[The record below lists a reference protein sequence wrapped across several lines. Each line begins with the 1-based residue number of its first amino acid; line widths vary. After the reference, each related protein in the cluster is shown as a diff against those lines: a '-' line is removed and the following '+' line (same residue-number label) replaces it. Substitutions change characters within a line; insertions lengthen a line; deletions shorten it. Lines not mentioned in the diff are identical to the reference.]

1 MIKSLKISIIITL
14 ILSGLIFGIGEAF
27 PANTATQID
36 FLVNGFHDSGGN
48 PLSGGKVYCYS
59 AGTTVGKNVWSEND
73 KTTVLANGLATP
85 LILDTHGKKRNSY
98 GDGWYKFVVTT
109 SAGAPYATY
118 DNIYIGNR
126 DGSRYDASDYISVAA
141 AVKAIGNSN
150 PAILEIRDAQTIGTS
165 TTVTSNITVEV
176 YRAGKFVKS
185 GATLTINGNLIAHDG
200 LVFDGFTTNDVTLNP
215 LYVKEVHPQNWGSG
229 NINFSTTAS
238 AANNTIYLT
247 AAINAGI
254 QNIAIPS
261 GNFPINAFTIDK
273 SVNLNGVI
281 SKDTNNTDKET
292 ILTYAGTDK
301 AIYVNGTVSVRLSD
315 FQISCTSLGGDGD
328 GIDIAGN
335 VDDFKAE
342 RLRIETTI
350 TGVTPQYGIR
360 FNAAGSTGDQENP
373 VIRECK
379 FKKCYYGIFHPAVS
393 GTSRVIKPVI
403 DSNVFDT
410 CTHNY
415 YDTSGQAKA
424 ASLRDND
431 FLNFSKVGVYFG
443 SGTAL
448 SIVGNRFDIGSNSWD
463 TFDGTVDT
471 KNPILCGTNSTQ
483 ITAVGNTF
491 VSSDTEANARGKLF
505 KHNDPAST
513 VSYLFL
519 DPYDGIYT
527 DVAQRIFGGLVHKQ
541 ASGVTGVETL
551 RIQSNTS
558 QAADLLQFQ
567 NGSTSAALSGFD
579 AYGNRYDKP
588 VQVSFSAGTI
598 TCDTA
603 LGNFFYYDSSTS
615 TSGKVTFRTPV
626 NSTDKNLQVKFLFE
640 QGTSTQTIT
649 WDSNIYGTVSVS
661 TGANKRD
668 LYTYDW
674 IHIGSVTGYYLN
686 SVKQGM

>member
-1 MIKSLKISIIITL
+1 M
-14 ILSGLIFGIGEAF
+14 SGLIFFISSAY

-36 FLVNGFHDSGGN
+36 FLVNGFHDSSGN

-59 AGTTVGKNVWSEND
+59 AGLSTGKDVWTTKS
-73 KTTVLANGLATP
+73 KTTVLANGASSPIT
-85 LILDTHGKKRNSY
+85 LDTLGRYTCY

-109 SAGAPYATY
+109 SAGAPYKTY

-126 DGSRYDASDYISVAA
+126 DGSRYDASDYSSVWAA
-141 AVKAIGNSN
+141 ATAIGNTN
-150 PAILEIRDAQTIGTS
+150 PAILEIRDAQTIGT
-165 TTVTSNITVEV
+165 TTTITSNITVEV
-176 YRAGKFVKS
+176 SRAGKFVKS
-185 GATLTINGNLIAHDG
+185 GNTLAIQGNFIAHDG
-200 LVFDGFTTNDVTLNP
+200 LVFDGFTTTDVTLNP
-215 LYVKEVHPQNWGSG
+215 IYVKEVHPQWWG
-229 NINFSTTAS
+229 FATTAS
-238 AANNTIYLT
+238 AANNLTYLT

-261 GNFPINAFTIDK
+261 GDFPINAFTIDK
-273 SVNLNGVI
+273 SVNINGVI
-281 SKDTNNTDKET
+281 SKDTNSDKET

-301 AIYVNGTVSVRLSD
+301 AIYINGTVSVRVSD

-335 VDDFKAE
+335 VDNFKAE
-342 RLRIETTI
+342 RLWIETTT

-360 FNAAGSTGDQENP
+360 FNAAGSNGDQENP

-403 DSNVFDT
+403 DSNVFDA

-448 SIVGNRFDIGSNSWD
+448 AIVGNRFDIGSNSWD

-471 KNPILCGTNSTQ
+471 RNPILCGTGSTQ

-491 VSSDTEANARGKLF
+491 VSGDTEANARGKLF
-505 KHNDPAST
+505 KHNAPAST

-527 DVAQRIFGGLVHKQ
+527 DVATRWYGGLLFQNPVN
-541 ASGVTGVETL
+541 AETIRILSG
-551 RIQSNTS
+551 TS
-558 QAADLLQFQ
+558 QTADLLQFQ
-567 NGSTSAALSGFD
+567 NGSTTAALSGFD
-579 AYGNRYDKP
+579 AYGLKYDKP

-603 LGNFFYYDSSTS
+603 LGNFFYYDSGTT
-615 TSGKVTFRTPV
+615 TSGKVAFTTPV
-626 NSTDKNLQVKFLFE
+626 NESNKNLQVKFLFE
-640 QGTSTQTIT
+640 QGASAQTIT

-674 IHIGSVTGYYLN
+674 IHIGSVTGYYLQ
-686 SVKQGM
+686 SIKQGM